1 MKSIVFAL
9 FAVALSLSVHSD
21 FAAFEATYGKNY
33 LPAERA
39 YRAKVFELNM

>member
-9 FAVALSLSVHSD
+9 FAIALSMNLRDD
-21 FAAFEATYGKNY
+21 FSAFEARYGKNY

-39 YRAKVFELNM
+39 FRA